1 MPFLTSNHIASPG
14 VTENDSDHAQ
24 EEAAGLTGVID
35 NTIGGVSNV
44 APPRDLNPEDLQRV
58 GGVMTFPPSLGTA
71 AGRPFIHFHANEIAR
86 GGGGLQADIFLPI
99 PAGISFEDG
108 GSYSTIDFG
117 AAGAFAEHAK
127 DAMATDQT
135 VNRTK
140 LWADAKA
147 AMGAQGMKLLEPVGG
162 EKVMV
167 ATRLAMNPNTNTT
180 FQSNNL
186 RSFTFEF
193 KMVGRSAGEDATIRN
208 IHNTFRRGIYPHVTK
223 DASNIIMHY
232 PPTWHL
238 FFRNT
243 NAVGGAENEYIPKVY
258 ECYLTTLA
266 SSFNPSASMFRNGS
280 IAPVEVQINLTFQE
294 TRTLTRLD
302 IEQKYNAG

>member
-1 MPFLTSNHIASPG
+1 MAITSASPA

-24 EEAAGLTGVID
+24 EETVLLDVID
-35 NTIGGVSNV
+35 NTIGGVHSV
-44 APPRDLNPEDLQRV
+44 APPRDDNPEALQRV

-108 GSYSTIDFG
+108 GSYSTISLG
-117 AAGAFAEHAK
+117 GGAFIEHAK
-127 DAMATDQT
+127 DAMSPDRT

-147 AMGAQGMKLLEPVGG
+147 TMASKGMKMLEPMGG

-180 FQSNNL
+180 FESNNI

-193 KMVGRSAGEDATIRN
+193 RMVGRSAHEDATIRN

-243 NAVGGAENEYIPKVY
+243 NAAGGAENEYIPKVY

-302 IEQKYNAG
+302 IERKYNAG